1 MLLVFDSLVEM
12 KKLLGILVL
21 GLGLV
26 VITFAANSEEF
37 SKQTAII
44 ERVKELGTFEKPT
57 KYPKGMKKIL
67 EKGCNEFFSCEAKKA
82 TQKMSLIFNRRAI
95 YFQRH
100 PGAQLYGM
108 AMFELFYQQRL
119 KEEQKK
125 IEKFINSWPDKK
137 KYKYSII
144 SLMKLNEA
152 RKKMRSAL
160 GMNLNIGVEEAMENF
175 WLMGDF
181 LEQSEIKKRNID
193 EGIAKRIELLTKYKE
208 VVNTLRSEIRIKK
221 REEFYEKIAK
231 KRWKFGDKNLDDK
244 FKDFV
249 EDTNDIKKEFNS
261 LSVNNLH
268 ETKIID
274 ESVREIETAIKF
286 VDQSFDR
293 KDIEGASMT
302 LSFVDQSISDIVKLA
317 PQSNYNDMSNID
329 ISTLGDDA
337 FVKLAKI
344 TGNIQSKKNKD
355 LTTLVQGMAKIH
367 KKGLNPFQ
375 IVRNLK
381 NLGVE
386 TLSFENISK
395 AIKVSSSVETN
406 LNLADFDKVDL
417 LPTKFT
423 TGIKQIHFFYEQ
435 INFIK
440 KYMSGLGYSETE
452 IKKEVDAIKLVKIDS
467 INRQDKWIVKYMK
480 IGGASDEEIQK
491 EINGWKTININNLRE
506 EAYLVALH
514 MKANGI
520 SSEKIQKKVEIIN
533 AVEVRREADELLIK
547 IEDEIK
553 KKHETTNF
561 SSKISDKEVLIFAQA
576 SKNKLLDSDFE
587 TETNE
592 LLFNQFF
599 PEKKAEQAKSLAES
613 VTEKYKKIR
622 TPLTIISVIISPN
635 PYNIFQLTMRIKE
648 HVDVGRVRVLSVAT
662 YTTTGEDELGGG
674 DYVDP
679 KIFERTAKIIMNL
692 PKKSIESQYLAKK
705 LSYSIV
711 LITIE
716 AEKYDIP
723 EQPEDKDV
731 IICPE
736 EKCPKISTAAKS
748 KNELKPVEGV
758 LKQATSSGR
767 IDIVEKMEQM
777 VKDKNITAEA
787 VAEFITLASLDMI
800 DQAQIAEIASQAT
813 DAVRQMDLSTITNN
827 PDIAKIMNAMSDPE
841 IYKLIESATLS
852 TQEVKEYIKD
862 GENAPILPCGSS
874 DCDMEDYYGRCRINC
889 EAADDKGAN

>member
-1 MLLVFDSLVEM
+1 MNKSFKLLFTLS
-12 KKLLGILVL
+12 LGILFFVHSFA
-21 GLGLV
+21 V
-26 VITFAANSEEF
+26 NSKEFKEPITIVEH
-37 SKQTAII
+37 
-44 ERVKELGTFEKPT
+44 VKELGTFEKPPI
-57 KYPKGMKKIL
+57 YPKSM
-67 EKGCNEFFSCEAKKA
+67 EKMFVPACKVFSCRAKKA
-82 TQKMSLIFNRRAI
+82 TQKMAEIFNRKSA
-95 YFQRH
+95 YFERH
-100 PGAQLYGM
+100 PGAQLHGM
-108 AMFELFYQQRL
+108 AMFELFYQKRL
-119 KEEQKK
+119 KEDQKK
-125 IEKFINSWPDKK
+125 IEKFINSLSDKK

-144 SLMKLNEA
+144 SLMKLNVA

-160 GMNLNIGVEEAMENF
+160 GMDLNMRTEEAMESF

-736 EKCPKISTAAKS
+736 EKCPKIYIAKAPPKS

>member
-1 MLLVFDSLVEM
+1 MRSLLGTMNQFLIIIKIV
-12 KKLLGILVL
+12 LLGIL
-21 GLGLV
+21 
-26 VITFAANSEEF
+26 S
-37 SKQTAII
+37 
-44 ERVKELGTFEKPT
+44 
-57 KYPKGMKKIL
+57 
-67 EKGCNEFFSCEAKKA
+67 
-82 TQKMSLIFNRRAI
+82 
-95 YFQRH
+95 
-100 PGAQLYGM
+100 
-108 AMFELFYQQRL
+108 
-119 KEEQKK
+119 
-125 IEKFINSWPDKK
+125 
-137 KYKYSII
+137 
-144 SLMKLNEA
+144 
-152 RKKMRSAL
+152 
-160 GMNLNIGVEEAMENF
+160 LNILSN
-175 WLMGDF
+175 
-181 LEQSEIKKRNID
+181 
-193 EGIAKRIELLTKYKE
+193 
-208 VVNTLRSEIRIKK
+208 
-221 REEFYEKIAK
+221 
-231 KRWKFGDKNLDDK
+231 DK
-244 FKDFV
+244 
-249 EDTNDIKKEFNS
+249 
-261 LSVNNLH
+261 
-268 ETKIID
+268 
-274 ESVREIETAIKF
+274 
-286 VDQSFDR
+286 
-293 KDIEGASMT
+293 
-302 LSFVDQSISDIVKLA
+302 
-317 PQSNYNDMSNID
+317 
-329 ISTLGDDA
+329 
-337 FVKLAKI
+337 
-344 TGNIQSKKNKD
+344 
-355 LTTLVQGMAKIH
+355 
-367 KKGLNPFQ
+367 
-375 IVRNLK
+375 
-381 NLGVE
+381 
-386 TLSFENISK
+386 
-395 AIKVSSSVETN
+395 
-406 LNLADFDKVDL
+406 
-417 LPTKFT
+417 
-423 TGIKQIHFFYEQ
+423 
-435 INFIK
+435 
-440 KYMSGLGYSETE
+440 
-452 IKKEVDAIKLVKIDS
+452 
-467 INRQDKWIVKYMK
+467 
-480 IGGASDEEIQK
+480 
-491 EINGWKTININNLRE
+491 
-506 EAYLVALH
+506 
-514 MKANGI
+514 
-520 SSEKIQKKVEIIN
+520 
-533 AVEVRREADELLIK
+533 
-547 IEDEIK
+547 
-553 KKHETTNF
+553 TNF

-599 PEKKAEQAKSLAES
+599 PEKKVVQSKSL
-613 VTEKYKKIR
+613 TGDIKKKYKKIR

-736 EKCPKISTAAKS
+736 EKCPKIYIAKAPPKS

-841 IYKLIESATLS
+841 VYKLIESATLS
-852 TQEVKEYIKD
+852 IQEVKEYIKD